1 MAGYS
6 KRALVDKLGIREG
19 FRIGLVDAPPNYAE
33 TLGRLPKNV
42 AVTGLAPATG
52 AASKLDFIQVF
63 TQAKRRLETKLPL
76 LKSRLSPHGMLW
88 VSWPKGTSKV
98 KTDLNENI
106 VREIA
111 LKNGLVDVKVC
122 AVDEVWSG
130 LKLVYRLKDRVDLL
144 RPATDPVGSKK

>member
-19 FRIGLVDAPPNYAE
+19 FRISLIDAPPNYAA
-33 TLGRLPKNV
+33 TLGRLPRNV
-42 AVTGLAPATG
+42 ALAKLAPATG
-52 AASKLDFIQVF
+52 AASELDFIQVF
-63 TQAKRRLETKLPL
+63 TEARRQLETKLPL
-76 LKSRLSPHGMLW
+76 LKSRLSPQGMLW
-88 VSWPKGTSKV
+88 VSWPKGASKV
-98 KTDLNENI
+98 QTDLNENI

-144 RPATDPVGSKK
+144 RPAADPVGSKK